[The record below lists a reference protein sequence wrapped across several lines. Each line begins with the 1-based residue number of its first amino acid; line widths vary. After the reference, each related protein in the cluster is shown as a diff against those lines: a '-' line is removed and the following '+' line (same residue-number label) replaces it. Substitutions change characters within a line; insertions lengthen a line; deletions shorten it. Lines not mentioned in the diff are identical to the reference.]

1 MARAIDI
8 VRKNESK
15 GPSVW
20 KEEAIEQL
28 EQWDWMRYTMQIA
41 LKVRSSMRMKN
52 MTQCELASKVG
63 CTQQYV
69 SLLLRGKENLTL
81 ETISKL
87 ERALGISLINIVAES
102 SHSYR
107 NMDMPH
113 SYLSDSETTPGYPGR

>member
-107 NMDMPH
+107 NMDMSH

>member
-87 ERALGISLINIVAES
+87 ERALGISLINIVVES

-107 NMDMPH
+107 SIDMPH
-113 SYLSDSETTPGYPGR
+113 SYLSDSETTPGYPGK

>member
-41 LKVRSSMRMKN
+41 LKVRSSMRRKN

-87 ERALGISLINIVAES
+87 ERALGISLINIVVES

-113 SYLSDSETTPGYPGR
+113 SYLSDSETTPGYPGK